1 MIEMNCKLFFYYN
14 KNNEWETILN
24 NIKKHSS
31 SYRIIT
37 TNRSLGQYLNE
48 NGKKSYILDDL
59 IPSRGP
65 KANEIYQITKKISE
79 SYKKAFEKIKIN
91 DIEIFKGFDY
101 SFFRQLELLVKIKK
115 VLEDEV
121 ENTILVFE
129 NFRDSYFSMIKIA
142 KQIGYETE
150 FGINFVNADKIEFIN
165 SGIEKQKKLNKNKFQ
180 HVKSINFLKNSFY
193 EKNSTEIIKNF
204 LNIGRKIVSL
214 KLNSLSQK
222 IISKKNNNTDNLM
235 MKIISKISSKTKP
248 KCIFF
253 ITGTREDLFFKSL
266 EEILK
271 KFKINNIYYQII
283 TTDLATSMILEKRKI
298 NHISLFEEFNI
309 ILKNFNNSK
318 EGKNILQDINNIIH
332 ENEKLIGINEFSEYL
347 IDQIKRTCVL
357 TNICSKIFKNNELI
371 SICPIADGEIL
382 ENISI
387 EFAKKNN
394 LKNITMLP
402 GIFDMFPY
410 FLEWFHSEKI
420 CVGGVKDE
428 NAMVRLGY
436 DKNRIVVTGNPRYD
450 FFKSLNTF
458 NAKEYLKKKY
468 NIKSNKKLIL
478 IARSIWQQDD
488 EEWISNLIK
497 FSNKNNF
504 EVIIKIH
511 PIYKTKSHS
520 LSEEKIKLIQKKCE
534 GNNFL
539 ITYDEDLYK
548 LISASDIVL
557 IHESSTVGVD
567 VSLADKPFLV
577 INFYDSD
584 MGFETHFSE
593 IGAAL
598 YVDNYI
604 KLEQRILDILNDEK
618 YLNELKL
625 GRDKVC
631 EMYNYKNDGN
641 AADRIF
647 NILIN
652 QD

>member
-1 MIEMNCKLFFYYN
+1 MNCKLFFYHN
-14 KNNEWETILN
+14 KNNEWKTILN
-24 NIKKHSS
+24 DIKEHSTG
-31 SYRIIT
+31 YRIIT
-37 TNRSLGQYLNE
+37 TSRSLGQYLNE
-48 NGKKSYILDDL
+48 NGEKSYILDDL
-59 IPSRGP
+59 IPSRGS
-65 KANEIYQITKKISE
+65 KANEIYQITKKNLE
-79 SYKKAFEKIKIN
+79 AYKEAFEKIKIN
-91 DIEIFKGFDY
+91 DIEIFRGFDY
-101 SFFRQLELLVKIKK
+101 SFFRQLELLIKIKK
-115 VLEDEV
+115 ILEDEI

-142 KQIGYETE
+142 EQLGYETE
-150 FGINFVNADKIEFIN
+150 FGINFVNTNKIEFLDTKIK
-165 SGIEKQKKLNKNKFQ
+165 KQQILNKNKFQ
-180 HVKSINFLKNSFY
+180 HVKTINFLKNSFN
-193 EKNSTEIIKNF
+193 EKNSNEIISNF
-204 LNIGRKIVSL
+204 LNIGGKILSL
-214 KLNSLSQK
+214 KLNSLLQK
-222 IISKKNNNTDNLM
+222 IILKKNNNTDNLM
-235 MKIISKISSKTKP
+235 RKIKDKISSKTKP

-253 ITGTREDLFFKSL
+253 ITGSREDLFFKSL

-271 KFKINNIYYQII
+271 KFKSHGIYYQII

-298 NHISLFEEFNI
+298 DHISLFEEFNI
-309 ILKNFNNSK
+309 ILKNFNDSND
-318 EGKNILQDINNIIH
+318 GGNILENINSIIH
-332 ENEKLIGINEFSEYL
+332 ENKKLIGIDEFSEYL
-347 IDQIKRTCVL
+347 IDQIKRACVL
-357 TNICSKIFKNNELI
+357 TNICSKIFKDNELI

-387 EFAKKNN
+387 EFAKKND

-436 DKNRIVVTGNPRYD
+436 NKNRIVITGNPRYD

-458 NAKEYLKKKY
+458 DTKKYLEKKY

-488 EEWISNLIK
+488 EEWMSNLIK
-497 FSNKNNF
+497 FSNRNNF

-511 PIYKTKSHS
+511 PMYKTKSHS
-520 LSEEKIKLIQKKCE
+520 LSEEKISLIQKKCKE
-534 GNNFL
+534 NNFL

-557 IHESSTVGVD
+557 IQESSTVGVD

-584 MGFETHFSE
+584 MGFETRFSE

-598 YVDNYI
+598 YLDNYI
-604 KLEQRILDILNDEK
+604 KLEQKILDILNDGK
-618 YLNELKL
+618 YLNELKI
-625 GRDKVC
+625 GRDKIC

-647 NILIN
+647 NMLIR